1 MEERAARLKAQR
13 DLLRR
18 MKEEK
23 RQKELNE
30 FNTALDSGNS
40 GANNQNLAEE
50 FKQMDANKKLP
61 VSSNPEMDRRR
72 MIYKNIRKEI
82 AETDQAAK
90 ERNIAEK
97 MNNMEAKVAQRE
109 RERKLQAEQSA

>member
-1 MEERAARLKAQR
+1 MDAGASA
-13 DLLRR
+13 
-18 MKEEK
+18 
-23 RQKELNE
+23 
-30 FNTALDSGNS
+30 
-40 GANNQNLAEE
+40 ANNRNLAEE

-90 ERNIAEK
+90 ERTIAEK
-97 MNNMEAKVAQRE
+97 MQNMEAKVE
-109 RERKLQAEQSA
+109 

>member
-1 MEERAARLKAQR
+1 
-13 DLLRR
+13 
-18 MKEEK
+18 
-23 RQKELNE
+23 
-30 FNTALDSGNS
+30 
-40 GANNQNLAEE
+40 
-50 FKQMDANKKLP
+50 MDANKKLP
-61 VSSNPEMDRRR
+61 QGSNPEMDRRR